1 MKRRQLLAAGVVLP
15 WTQAARAQQGQEPVH
30 KAIDWPVLQLL
41 DGTTLSPSSWQGQ
54 AAIVVFWATYCP
66 FCKRHNAH
74 IDKLVQAV
82 RGQPLRVL
90 GVALDSDAEA
100 VRRYMASNRY
110 QFPVTVDG
118 DALRRRFT
126 SRRIIPMT
134 CLLDQQGRLVQAIPG
149 EMTEDDVLGLPRTVL
164 RPNT

>member
-1 MKRRQLLAAGVVLP
+1 MKRRQLLTAGVVLP

-110 QFPVTVDG
+110 QFQVTVDG

-134 CLLDQQGRLVQAIPG
+134 CLIDQQGRLVQVIPG
-149 EMTEDDVLGLPRTVL
+149 EMTEVDVLGLPRTLL